1 MKIAFWY
8 SGNET
13 SRELAAVIAAYEK
26 RLRRYIQLEQQLIP
40 LPKGQ
45 EGDKRAIKERDKVL
59 KQLKQGDTL
68 ILLDEQG
75 KKLTSKGFADYL
87 QNQLNTAQQRIIFLA
102 GASHGFHEDLR
113 NRADN
118 KLALSSLT
126 MNHEHARLI
135 FMEQLYRV
143 FTIIHNAPYHH

>member
-113 NRADN
+113 NQADD

-126 MNHEHARLI
+126 LNHEHARLI
-135 FMEQLYRV
+135 FIEQLYRI
-143 FTIIHNAPYHH
+143 FTIIHNDPYHH